1 MSLET
6 RLLALRTG
14 AAARIPADKR
24 AIMAKAT
31 SDQRASGMLD
41 HTIKVGAKLPPF
53 ALANQAGETVTSAA
67 LLAKGP
73 VVLTVFRGV
82 W

>member
-14 AAARIPADKR
+14 AAARVPADKR
-24 AIMAKAT
+24 AIMAKAS
-31 SDQRASGMLD
+31 SDLRDSGMLERA
-41 HTIKVGAKLPPF
+41 IKVGAKLPPF
-53 ALANQAGETVTSAA
+53 ALTNQAGETVTSAA

-73 VVLTVFRGV
+73 VVMTVFRGV